1 MITDTEYTMA
11 QLSSGGSISSNLRKT
26 LISREKHLYI

>member
-1 MITDTEYTMA
+1 MITDTEYIMA

-26 LISREKHLYI
+26 LISSEKHLYI